1 MSKEAL
7 LRQNETALLVVM
19 FLRQSSKLRLHL
31 LPKQKQS
38 IHNSHF
44 TDHRSTR
51 ISIRLDDNADDK
63 DDYNDNDVENDNIPR
78 QRR

>member
-1 MSKEAL
+1 
-7 LRQNETALLVVM
+7 M
-19 FLRQSSKLRLHL
+19 FLQQSSKIRLHL
-31 LPKQKQS
+31 MKGEKQS

-51 ISIRLDDNADDK
+51 ISIRLDDNGDDK
-63 DDYNDNDVENDNIPR
+63 DDYNDDDNIPR